1 MYKWDV
7 RDYSRSSSE
16 QQKWARELLEKLK
29 LSGNE
34 QVLDIGSGDGKVTA
48 EIASLLVHGSIVG
61 IDSSED
67 MVRFARD
74 NFPRDKFPNL
84 SFEIM
89 DARKLSFDEDFDV
102 VFSNATLHWV
112 IDHKPVLMGIRRSL
126 KPQGRIL
133 LQMGGKGNA
142 EEVLKVMEDVI
153 KREKWRKYFTNFTFP
168 YGFYGP
174 KEYSGWLREVGL
186 DAKRVELIEKD
197 MIHKGKD
204 GLLAWIRT
212 TWLPY
217 TQRVPEWQRDQFVE
231 EVADVY
237 LILRPI
243 DGEGFVHI
251 KMIRL
256 EAEAVKGREDHP

>member
-7 RDYSRSSSE
+7 KDYSKSSSE

-29 LSGNE
+29 LKGDE
-34 QVLDIGSGDGKVTA
+34 HVLDLGSGDGKVTA
-48 EIASLLVHGSIVG
+48 EIAGLLVYGSIVG

-67 MVRFARD
+67 MVRFARE
-74 NFPRDKFPNL
+74 NFPMDKFPNL
-84 SFEIM
+84 SFEVM
-89 DARKLSFDEDFDV
+89 DARKLSFDGDFDV

-112 IDHKPVLMGIRRSL
+112 IDHKAVLRGISRSL
-126 KPQGRIL
+126 KPKGRIL

-142 EEVLKVMEDVI
+142 KEVMKVMEVVM
-153 KREKWRKYFTNFTFP
+153 KRKKWKEYFANFTFH

-174 KEYSGWLREVGL
+174 KEYSSWLKEAGL
-186 DAKRVELIEKD
+186 DAKRIELIEKD

-217 TQRVPEWQRDQFVE
+217 TQRVPEGLRSQFVE
-231 EVADVY
+231 DVADAY
-237 LILRPI
+237 LILHPI
-243 DGEGFVHI
+243 DSRGFVHI

-256 EAEAVKGREDHP
+256 EVEAIKGR

>member
-1 MYKWDV
+1 
-7 RDYSRSSSE
+7 
-16 QQKWARELLEKLK
+16 
-29 LSGNE
+29 
-34 QVLDIGSGDGKVTA
+34 VTA

-67 MVRFARD
+67 MVRFAKD
-74 NFPRDKFPNL
+74 NFPRDKFSNL

-133 LQMGGKGNA
+133 LQMGGRGNA
-142 EEVLKVMEDVI
+142 EEVLKVMEGVI
-153 KREKWRKYFTNFTFP
+153 KREKWRKYFTNFAFP

-174 KEYSGWLREVGL
+174 KEYSSWLKEVGQ
-186 DAKRVELIEKD
+186 
-197 MIHKGKD
+197 D

-217 TQRVPEWQRDQFVE
+217 TQRVPEWQHDQFVE
-231 EVADVY
+231 EVADAY
-237 LILRPI
+237 LMFRPI

-251 KMIRL
+251 RMIRL
-256 EAEAVKGREDHP
+256 EVEAVKGREDHP

>member
-7 RDYSRSSSE
+7 MDYSRSSSE
-16 QQKWARELLEKLK
+16 QQRWARELLEKLK
-29 LSGNE
+29 LKGDE
-34 QVLDIGSGDGKVTA
+34 HVLDIGSGDGKVTA
-48 EIASLLVHGSIVG
+48 EIAGLLVHGSIVG

-67 MVRFARD
+67 MVRFAKD
-74 NFPRDKFPNL
+74 NFPEDKFNNL

-89 DARKLSFDEDFDV
+89 DARKLSFDADFDV

-112 IDHKPVLMGIRRSL
+112 IDHKPVLTGIRRSL

-133 LQMGGKGNA
+133 LQMGGKGNV
-142 EEVLKVMEDVI
+142 EEVLKVMEGVI
-153 KREKWRKYFTNFTFP
+153 KREKWRKYFTSFTFP

-174 KEYSGWLREVGL
+174 REYSSWLREAGL

-197 MIHKGKD
+197 MVHKEKD
-204 GLLAWIRT
+204 GFAAWIRT

-217 TQRVPEWQRDQFVE
+217 TQRVPEWQRSQFVE
-231 EVADVY
+231 DVADAY
-237 LILRPI
+237 LVLRPI
-243 DGEGFVHI
+243 DDKGFVHI

-256 EAEAVKGREDHP
+256 EVEAIRGREA

>member
-16 QQKWARELLEKLK
+16 QQRWARELLEKLK
-29 LSGNE
+29 LRGDE
-34 QVLDIGSGDGKVTA
+34 HVLGIGSGDGKVTA
-48 EIASLLVHGSIVG
+48 EIASQLTHGSIVG
-61 IDSSED
+61 IDSSKD

-74 NFPRDKFPNL
+74 NFPRDKFTNL

-89 DARKLSFDEDFDV
+89 DARELSFDANFDV

-112 IDHKPVLMGIRRSL
+112 IDHRPVLMGIRRSL

-142 EEVLKVMEDVI
+142 KEVLKAMEGVMKQV
-153 KREKWRKYFTNFTFP
+153 KWRGYFTNFTFP
-168 YGFYGP
+168 YGFYRP
-174 KEYSGWLREVGL
+174 KEYSSWLKRAGF

-197 MIHKGKD
+197 MFHKGKD
-204 GLLAWIRT
+204 GLLAWVRT

-217 TQRVPEWQRDQFVE
+217 TQRVPEKQRSQFIE
-231 EVADVY
+231 DVADAY
-237 LILRPI
+237 LILVLLTVRGSCI
-243 DGEGFVHI
+243 S
-251 KMIRL
+251 K
-256 EAEAVKGREDHP
+256 